1 MPGTYTLML
10 QAADG
15 VHAVARDAVVV
26 NVVLPVLVLRAGNDA
41 VIGFRSA
48 VGQTYR
54 VDRTT
59 DPVNGPWT
67 TIAGNLAGTDAGLS
81 VTDAGALTSF
91 PGAVYRVEFTP
102 R

>member
-15 VHAVARDAVVV
+15 VHAVVRDAVVV
-26 NVVLPVLVLRAGNDA
+26 NVVLPVLILRAGNDA
-41 VIGFRSA
+41 VISFRSA

-54 VDRTT
+54 VERAM

-67 TIAGNLAGTDAGLS
+67 TVADNLAGTGDGLS
-81 VTDAGALTSF
+81 ATDAGALTSF
-91 PGAVYRVEFTP
+91 PNAAYRVEFTP